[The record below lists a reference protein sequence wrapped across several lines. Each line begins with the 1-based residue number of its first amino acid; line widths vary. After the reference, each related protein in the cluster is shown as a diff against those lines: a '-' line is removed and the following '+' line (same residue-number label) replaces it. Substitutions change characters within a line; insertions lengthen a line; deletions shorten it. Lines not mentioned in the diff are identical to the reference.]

1 MQAKDIPEKP
11 VLEFIAS
18 SSIWCTWVSGYPN
31 SVRNAMPKDTPDKV
45 AIAKM
50 RALIK
55 RGLVDGCTCG
65 CRGDYQIT
73 EQGKAFLAGLP

>member
-1 MQAKDIPEKP
+1 MQAKDIPERP
-11 VLEFIAS
+11 LLEFIANS
-18 SSIWCTWVSGYPN
+18 PRWCTWVYGYPN
-31 SVRNAMPKDTPDKV
+31 SVRNAMPEGTPDKV

-55 RGLVDGCTCG
+55 RGLVDGCCCG

-73 EQGKAFLAGLP
+73 TKGREFIA